1 MSSSLDEITKII
13 SKLPGLGP
21 RSAKRLIFFL
31 IKNKET
37 LIPELSNHLL
47 KIKNELLN
55 CDECGNIDTLNPCSI
70 CRDQNRDHKKICIVE
85 DASDLIAIEN
95 SSAFKGKYFV
105 LGGVLSAI
113 DGVGPEDLKINK
125 LIKKV
130 ISGSIEEII
139 LATNS
144 TVEGQITAQFIA
156 EQFLDAKILI
166 TRLAQ
171 GMPQGGE
178 LDYIDQGT
186 LSTAIKSRNKFNT
199 SL

>member
-70 CRDQNRDHKKICIVE
+70 CRDQNRDNKKICIVE

>member
-21 RSAKRLIFFL
+21 RSARRLIFFL
-31 IKNKET
+31 IKNKDT
-37 LIPELSNHLL
+37 LIPELSHHLS
-47 KIKNELLN
+47 KIKNELMT
-55 CDECGNIDTLNPCSI
+55 CEECGNIDILNPCSI
-70 CRDQNRDHKKICIVE
+70 CSNPNRDKKKICIVE
-85 DASDLIAIEN
+85 DVSDLMAIEK
-95 SSAFKGKYFV
+95 SAAFYGKYFV

-113 DGVGPEDLKINK
+113 DGVGPEDLNIKK

-130 ISGSIEEII
+130 SAHNIEEII

-144 TVEGQITAQFIA
+144 TIEGQITAQYIA
-156 EQFLDAKILI
+156 EQFSNNEILI

-178 LDYIDQGT
+178 LDYIDETT
-186 LSTAIKSRNKFNT
+186 LSTAIRSRNKFMTN
-199 SL
+199 L